1 MTTPPL
7 DDVARALCA
16 AKGFVWV
23 RPAGG
28 GAFKR
33 TYLVQRSG
41 ASDAAL
47 KLYPHDASD
56 ERSERETEAMLRC
69 SHPNIAR
76 LFEIST
82 FVHDGR
88 THKYTLEE
96 FIAGGTLTERLS
108 NRGQFSPAELR
119 TFGTPLIAALADIAS
134 NDLVHRD
141 LKPDNI
147 MLRGDGT
154 SPVIVDFGLVR
165 TLNRTSLTPTWQ
177 PTGPGTPWFAAPEQL
192 NNEKQLIDWRADQ
205 FSLGVVFAHCLLNR
219 HPYAFPGDT
228 PAQTVARVGSR
239 TPFDDGFASAVRTAG
254 VDEIL
259 RMVAPWPVQRFRTPS
274 ALAQAW
280 G

>member
-1 MTTPPL
+1 MTVPPL
-7 DDVARALCA
+7 DDVAVALCRSR
-16 AKGFVWV
+16 GFTFV

-33 TYLVQRSG
+33 TYLVQQPDG
-41 ASDAAL
+41 LEVAL

-76 LFEIST
+76 LLEIST
-82 FVHDGR
+82 FVHEGR
-88 THKYTLEE
+88 AHKYTLEE
-96 FIAGGTLTERLS
+96 FIPGGTLTQRLAS
-108 NRGQFSPAELR
+108 RAQMSPAELK
-119 TFGTPLIAALADIAS
+119 TFGVPLIAALANIAA

-147 MLRGDGT
+147 MLRADRV

-165 TLNRTSLTPTWQ
+165 TLNRTSLTPSWQ
-177 PTGPGTPWFAAPEQL
+177 PTGPGTPWFSAPEQL
-192 NNEKQLIDWRADQ
+192 NNEKHLIDWRTDQ

-219 HPYAFPGDT
+219 HPYATTGET
-228 PAQTVARVGSR
+228 PAQTLGRVGAR
-239 TPFDDGFASAVRTAG
+239 TPVDIDFASSVRAAG
-254 VDEIL
+254 LDQIL
-259 RMVAPWPVQRFRTPS
+259 RMVAPWPVQRFRTPP